1 MRASTLAWSRN
12 LQYGAAARLT
22 LRLAQDTTLTSLT
35 AYRKLDYDLLA
46 DTDVTELELTA
57 SHVHEIQHQWSEEL
71 TLARQRPG
79 RSWVAGVFLFD
90 DLDRQ
95 PTSILLGGP
104 GLENRLD
111 PEVGSTSAAA
121 FGQATVGLTR
131 RLSATAGL
139 RYTRER
145 KTIDN
150 DGSLYTQDLPTVLV
164 AGSAYSYSDAM
175 THAAWTPK
183 LGLEWHA
190 GERTL
195 AYLSA
200 TRGFKSGGFNI
211 SSPEPGRG
219 FAPEWAWAYE
229 GGLKTVFASGRAT
242 LDLAAF
248 HTDYED
254 LQVQIAIRPGVLDI
268 SNAAAAGISGF
279 EAESALQLARSL
291 RVGGHLAWLD
301 ARYDR
306 YVAVGVGGV
315 TGDVTGNRLEQRPRV
330 VGPAVARVERRR
342 RPARQAVATSRFPL
356 AEHRLLHALQRRRSA
371 SESLWPPEPERRAG
385 PPALVALGVR
395 AQPDEPGLHHRQL
408 QLAAAGDRRPSR
420 AAPRVGPAA
429 RRPAIES
436 GAMKTGSGKYEQ
448 LLALCSGLAPAV
460 TAVAHPCEASALTGA
475 LDAARLGLIRPIL
488 VGPAEK
494 IRAVAREA
502 GLALGDVRIVDVE
515 HSHAAATRA
524 VQLVRE
530 GEAEVLMKGSL
541 HTDELMAAVVA
552 KEGGLRT
559 GRRISHVF
567 LMDVPTYPK
576 VLIITDGAINI
587 APTLEDKVDI
597 VQNAIDL
604 AHSLDVE
611 RPKVAILAA
620 VETVNSKMPAT
631 IDAAA
636 LCKMAERGQIT
647 GGLLDGPLAFDN
659 AISREAAL
667 TKGIRSE
674 VAGDPDILL
683 APDLEAG
690 NILAKQLSFLANADS
705 AGLVLGARVPI
716 ILTSR
721 ADSVRSRT
729 ASCGVALR
737 MVHARRSAA
746 QRQGRGQGR
755 A

>member
-1 MRASTLAWSRN
+1 
-12 LQYGAAARLT
+12 
-22 LRLAQDTTLTSLT
+22 
-35 AYRKLDYDLLA
+35 
-46 DTDVTELELTA
+46 
-57 SHVHEIQHQWSEEL
+57 
-71 TLARQRPG
+71 
-79 RSWVAGVFLFD
+79 
-90 DLDRQ
+90 
-95 PTSILLGGP
+95 
-104 GLENRLD
+104 
-111 PEVGSTSAAA
+111 
-121 FGQATVGLTR
+121 
-131 RLSATAGL
+131 
-139 RYTRER
+139 
-145 KTIDN
+145 
-150 DGSLYTQDLPTVLV
+150 
-164 AGSAYSYSDAM
+164 
-175 THAAWTPK
+175 
-183 LGLEWHA
+183 
-190 GERTL
+190 
-195 AYLSA
+195 
-200 TRGFKSGGFNI
+200 
-211 SSPEPGRG
+211 
-219 FAPEWAWAYE
+219 
-229 GGLKTVFASGRAT
+229 
-242 LDLAAF
+242 
-248 HTDYED
+248 
-254 LQVQIAIRPGVLDI
+254 
-268 SNAAAAGISGF
+268 
-279 EAESALQLARSL
+279 
-291 RVGGHLAWLD
+291 
-301 ARYDR
+301 
-306 YVAVGVGGV
+306 
-315 TGDVTGNRLEQRPRV
+315 
-330 VGPAVARVERRR
+330 
-342 RPARQAVATSRFPL
+342 
-356 AEHRLLHALQRRRSA
+356 
-371 SESLWPPEPERRAG
+371 
-385 PPALVALGVR
+385 
-395 AQPDEPGLHHRQL
+395 
-408 QLAAAGDRRPSR
+408 
-420 AAPRVGPAA
+420 
-429 RRPAIES
+429 
-436 GAMKTGSGKYEQ
+436 MKTGSGKYEQ

-460 TAVAHPCEASALTGA
+460 TAVAHPCDASALTGA

-488 VGPAEK
+488 VGPADK
-494 IRAVAREA
+494 IRVVARET
-502 GLALGDVRIVDVE
+502 GLSLDGVRIVDVE
-515 HSHAAATRA
+515 HSHAAARRA
-524 VQLVRE
+524 VELVRE

-604 AHSLDVE
+604 AHTLAVE

-620 VETVNSKMPAT
+620 VETVSSKMPAT

-659 AISREAAL
+659 AINREAAL

-746 QRQGRGQGR
+746 QRQAAAPGR